1 MKMPSFRIAVTLP
14 LLLQAALAFQPLVFS
29 GTRVSG
35 SNSRLLATVVRNPE
49 AEDAAKAAYALPPIP
64 PNGKRLFLIRHG
76 EVVNPGGS
84 RKVFYGDMN
93 VPLTLLGQ
101 KEACVAADY
110 LSRSKLTA
118 VYTSPLSRAFYGA
131 QQVGAR
137 QQQQETLLT
146 PIRLQGLSEL
156 KRGAWRGK
164 TKDEIGEEQ
173 LARFDAC
180 DLSVTPARGE
190 SFPALHQRV
199 TAALYD
205 TILPSVPTGESA
217 AIVSHLQVTRCLVAE
232 ALGVPLE
239 SMTQEIAI
247 QTASITC
254 IDYVNHVVPQ
264 QIVRFQS
271 FKPEAGLPGSQDG
284 AN

>member
-156 KRGAWRGK
+156 K
-164 TKDEIGEEQ
+164 
-173 LARFDAC
+173 
-180 DLSVTPARGE
+180 
-190 SFPALHQRV
+190 PALIISARKRLLRLCMILKRRLQFLQNGDSSRDLTALAGHRLQPWLRCAGRSYIYAVKCYPCRV
-199 TAALYD
+199 NRHIKPA
-205 TILPSVPTGESA
+205 
-217 AIVSHLQVTRCLVAE
+217 
-232 ALGVPLE
+232 
-239 SMTQEIAI
+239 
-247 QTASITC
+247 
-254 IDYVNHVVPQ
+254 
-264 QIVRFQS
+264 FQG
-271 FKPEAGLPGSQDG
+271 P
-284 AN
+284 